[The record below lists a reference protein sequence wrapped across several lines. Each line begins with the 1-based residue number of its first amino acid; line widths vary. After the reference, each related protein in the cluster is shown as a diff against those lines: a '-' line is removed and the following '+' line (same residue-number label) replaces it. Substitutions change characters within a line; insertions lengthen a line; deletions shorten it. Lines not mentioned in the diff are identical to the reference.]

1 MNASKPTFGPWEGA
15 ATSLI
20 AGDIGLLLPRIAALN
35 IDPDALDRADPLLFR
50 ELQGLCSLCRS
61 KGRCA
66 RDLAY
71 DAADLGWQKYCPN
84 GATLGELAQCRAA
97 ILSRMASAWCGT

>member
-1 MNASKPTFGPWEGA
+1 MNASKPTFGSWEGP
-15 ATSLI
+15 ATSLKP
-20 AGDIGLLLPRIAALN
+20 GDICLLLRRIAALK

-66 RDLAY
+66 RDLAHY
-71 DAADLGWQKYCPN
+71 AADLDWKGYCPN
-84 GATLGELAQCRAA
+84 AATLIELARSRSA
-97 ILSRMASAWCGT
+97 IFSRMASAWC